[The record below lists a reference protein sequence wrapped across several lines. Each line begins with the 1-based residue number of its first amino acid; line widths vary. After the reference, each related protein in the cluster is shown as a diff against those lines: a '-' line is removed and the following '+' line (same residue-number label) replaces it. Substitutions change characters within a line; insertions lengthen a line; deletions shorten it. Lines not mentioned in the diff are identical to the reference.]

1 MSRADTDASLSRTLD
16 ILGVEKKQPVRLVWM
31 RYAVAAAL
39 LLAIATGGYFWL
51 KARSGNTPPIA
62 KNTAPAQDV
71 PAGGD
76 KAILTLADG
85 SQIVLDSAANGDL
98 AQQGS
103 IKVQKL
109 NGQLKYSVGHSDDV
123 YAAGTAYNTVRT
135 PRGGQYELVLQ
146 DGTKVWLNA
155 ASTLKYPTAFNGRER
170 IVELTGEGYF
180 EVKPLTPKGGQ
191 GKIPFKV
198 LVPGG
203 QEVEVLGTHFNIMA
217 YKDEPL
223 MRTTL
228 LEGSVRVH
236 AMTGDQKPT
245 LLAPGQQA
253 QISSSGAVLVDQNA
267 DVDQAVAWKNGFQ
280 IFHNADLPT
289 ILRQVSRWYDVDV
302 EYQTKAFPEM
312 GLDGTIPRSVSLQN
326 MIKVLELNNDQVH
339 LKLEN
344 NKIIV
349 LP

>member
-1 MSRADTDASLSRTLD
+1 MGWL
-16 ILGVEKKQPVRLVWM
+16 
-31 RYAVAAAL
+31 RYAAAAAL
-39 LLAIATGGYFWL
+39 LLAIATGGYFLL
-51 KARSGNTPPIA
+51 KARSGKTTSIA
-62 KNTAPAQDV
+62 KNTAPVQDV

-85 SQIVLDSAANGDL
+85 SQIVLDSAANGTL
-98 AQQGS
+98 AQQG
-103 IKVQKL
+103 KVNVLKQD
-109 NGQLKYSVGHSDDV
+109 GQLKYS
-123 YAAGTAYNTVRT
+123 AGQGANLPDGIAYNTVRT
-135 PRGGQYELVLQ
+135 PRGGQYQLVLQ

-155 ASTLKYPTAFNGRER
+155 ASTLKYPIAFNSKER
-170 IVELTGEGYF
+170 VVELTGEGYF
-180 EVKPLTPKGGQ
+180 EVKPLASKGGQ
-191 GKIPFKV
+191 GKVPFKV

-236 AMTGDQKPT
+236 GMTGDQKPT
-245 LLAPGQQA
+245 LLVPGQQA
-253 QISSSGAVLVDQNA
+253 QISASGAVLVNQNA
-267 DVDQAVAWKNGFQ
+267 DVEQAVAWKNGLQ
-280 IFHNADLPT
+280 VFHNADLPA
-289 ILRQVSRWYDVDV
+289 ILRQISRWYNVDI
-302 EYQTKAFPEM
+302 EYQQGQSSLPEM
-312 GLDGTIPRSVSLQN
+312 GLNGTIPRTTSLQN